1 MGQALMCRSY
11 NPAQTL
17 LMTQDEALQILKTG
31 ASVFLTGEP
40 GSGKSYVAARYV
52 SHLRSGNVPVSM
64 TASTGIA
71 AAQLG
76 GTTVHAWSGIG
87 TRSQIT
93 NAEMD
98 AISKNRRVMD
108 RIKKARALIIDEV
121 SMLSGQTLSAVGQVC
136 RHIRKSSA
144 PFGGLQV
151 VLVGDFFQLPPV
163 MRRDE
168 RTGPEIESQ
177 DEEDNSPFAY
187 ASRVWKELDPAVCYL
202 TEQHRQADA
211 EFSSLLI
218 AIRSN
223 QCGNADLGLLASR
236 RIQQDSLP
244 RSVTRLFTHNMDVDR
259 INQAELTKLPGET
272 KSFHMTSTGDRAL
285 AEGLKRGCLS
295 PERLDLKKGAA
306 VMFTKND
313 PDGRFVNGT
322 LGAVSD
328 FDREDGYP
336 VVVTKAGYTV
346 FTKPAEWKVNEDE
359 SVRAGIEQVPLR
371 LAWAITVH
379 KSQGMSLDAAV
390 MDLSHAF
397 EYGQGYV
404 ALSRV
409 RSLSGLHLLGWN
421 ERALR
426 VHPLAL
432 AKDAEFRRASEREQE
447 RLVSTRGRA
456 ASLQTAAMRDLSHEK
471 QVQPG
476 EPAEAN
482 AGTASA
488 YKRWTAEEDAGISA
502 RYRRGESVKAI
513 AAAAGRQEGGVRSR
527 LVKLGLILK

>member
-1 MGQALMCRSY
+1 
-11 NPAQTL
+11 
-17 LMTQDEALQILKTG
+17 MTQDEALQILKTG

-40 GSGKSYVAARYV
+40 GSGKSYAATRYV
-52 SHLRSGNVPVSM
+52 SYLRRENVPVSM

-87 TRSQIT
+87 TRPAVTRSDLDQ
-93 NAEMD
+93 
-98 AISKNRRVMD
+98 ISKNRRVTD
-108 RIKKARALIIDEV
+108 RIKKARVLIVDEV
-121 SMLSGQTLSAVGQVC
+121 SMLSGQTLSAVGHVC
-136 RHIRKSSA
+136 QFVRKSNA

-163 MRRDE
+163 VRRDE
-168 RTGPEIESQ
+168 RAGPEMDSQ

-187 ASRVWKELDPAVCYL
+187 GSRAWRDLDPTICYL
-202 TEQHRQADA
+202 TEQHRQTDA
-211 EFSSLLI
+211 EFSGLLA

-223 QCGNADLGLLASR
+223 RFGKADLGLLASR
-236 RIQQDSLP
+236 RIEHDSLP

-259 INQAELTKLPGET
+259 INQAELLKLPGEPN
-272 KSFHMTSTGDRAL
+272 SYFMTATGDKLL

-295 PERLDLKKGAA
+295 PERLDLKKGAV
-306 VMFTKND
+306 VMFTKHD

-322 LGAVSD
+322 LGVVSD
-328 FDREDGYP
+328 FDREDGNP
-336 VVVTKAGYTV
+336 VVVTKSGLTV

-359 SVRAGIEQVPLR
+359 AVKAGIAQVPLR

-432 AKDAEFRRASEREQE
+432 EKDADFRRASETERE
-447 RLVSTRGRA
+447 RLSAKRGKAEALQSAFVRELKGAQAAPA
-456 ASLQTAAMRDLSHEK
+456 ASPPAG
-471 QVQPG
+471 G
-476 EPAEAN
+476 ERTGNSYKKWTLEEEA
-482 AGTASA
+482 
-488 YKRWTAEEDAGISA
+488 DVSA
-502 RYRRGESVKAI
+502 RFKRGESVKAI
-513 AAAAGRQEGGVRSR
+513 AAALDRQEGGIRSR

>member
-1 MGQALMCRSY
+1 
-11 NPAQTL
+11 
-17 LMTQDEALQILKTG
+17 MTQDEALQILKTG
-31 ASVFLTGEP
+31 VSVFLTGEP
-40 GSGKSYVAARYV
+40 GSGKSYAASRYV
-52 SHLRSGNVPVSM
+52 SYLRRENIPVSM

-87 TRSQIT
+87 TKSHVTRADLDSL
-93 NAEMD
+93 
-98 AISKNRRVMD
+98 SKNRRVTD
-108 RIKKARALIIDEV
+108 RIKKARVLIVDEV
-121 SMLSGQTLSAVGQVC
+121 SMLSGQTLTAVGQVC
-136 RHIRKSSA
+136 QYVRKSNE

-151 VLVGDFFQLPPV
+151 VLAGDFFQLPPV
-163 MRRDE
+163 VRRDE
-168 RTGPEIESQ
+168 RFSPEMDSQ

-187 ASRVWKELDPAVCYL
+187 ASRAWRDLDPTVCYL
-202 TEQHRQADA
+202 TEQHRQTDT
-211 EFSSLLI
+211 EFSSLLA

-223 QCGNADLGLLASR
+223 RFGKPDLGLLASR
-236 RIQQDSLP
+236 RIQHDSLP

-259 INQAELTKLPGET
+259 INQAELLKLPGEPN
-272 KSFHMTSTGDRAL
+272 SYFMTSTGDKVL
-285 AEGLKRGCLS
+285 SEGLKRGCLS
-295 PERLDLKKGAA
+295 PERLDLKKGAV

-322 LGAVSD
+322 LGVVSD
-328 FDREDGYP
+328 FDREDGNP
-336 VVVTKAGYTV
+336 VVVTKGGLTV
-346 FTKPAEWKVNEDE
+346 FAKPAEWKVNEDE
-359 SVRAGIEQVPLR
+359 TVKAGIAQIPLR

-390 MDLSHAF
+390 MDLSNAF

-432 AKDAEFRRASEREQE
+432 EKDADFRSASEAERE
-447 RLVSTRGRA
+447 RLAAKRGETQTLQA
-456 ASLQTAAMRDLSHEK
+456 AFVRELKGVKAAPAGS
-471 QVQPG
+471 PPAGG
-476 EPAEAN
+476 ERTGNSYKKWTLEEEA
-482 AGTASA
+482 
-488 YKRWTAEEDAGISA
+488 DISA
-502 RYRRGESVKAI
+502 RFKRGESVKAI
-513 AAAAGRQEGGVRSR
+513 AAALDRQESGVRAR

>member
-1 MGQALMCRSY
+1 
-11 NPAQTL
+11 
-17 LMTQDEALQILKTG
+17 MTQDEALQILKTG
-31 ASVFLTGEP
+31 ANVFLTGEP
-40 GSGKSYVAARYV
+40 GSGKSYAAARYV
-52 SHLRSGNVPVSM
+52 SYLRRENVPVSI

-76 GTTVHAWSGIG
+76 GTTLHAWSGIG
-87 TRSQIT
+87 TRLHLT
-93 NAEMD
+93 RAD
-98 AISKNRRVMD
+98 LDHISKNRRVTD
-108 RIKKARALIIDEV
+108 RIKKARVLIVDEV
-121 SMLSGQTLSAVGQVC
+121 SMLSGHTLSAVNQVC
-136 RHIRKSSA
+136 QFVRKGSE

-163 MRRDE
+163 IRRDE
-168 RTGPEIESQ
+168 RAGPEADSQ

-187 ASRVWKELDPAVCYL
+187 ASRAWRDLDPSVCYL
-202 TEQHRQADA
+202 TEQHRQTDA
-211 EFSSLLI
+211 EFSGLLS
-218 AIRSN
+218 AMRSN
-223 QCGNADLGLLASR
+223 RFGKADIGLLASR
-236 RIQQDSLP
+236 RLEHDSLP
-244 RSVTRLFTHNMDVDR
+244 RSITRLFTHNMDVDR
-259 INQAELTKLPGET
+259 INQAELLKLPGEAN
-272 KSFHMTSTGDRAL
+272 SFFMTATGDKVL

-295 PERLDLKKGAA
+295 PERLDLKKGAV

-322 LGAVSD
+322 LGVVSD
-328 FDREDGYP
+328 FDPEDGQP
-336 VVVTKAGYTV
+336 VVLTRSGFTV
-346 FTKPAEWKVNEDE
+346 FAKRAEWKVNEDE
-359 SVRAGIEQVPLR
+359 SVKAGIEQVPLR

-432 AKDAEFRRASEREQE
+432 EKDADFLRASEAE
-447 RLVSTRGRA
+447 RDRLA
-456 ASLQTAAMRDLSHEK
+456 AKRSAAEALQTAFIKNL
-471 QVQPG
+471 
-476 EPAEAN
+476 EPAQAN
-482 AGTASA
+482 RSA
-488 YKRWTAEEDAGISA
+488 NGRTGNAYRKWTAEEDADLQA
-502 RYRRGESVKAI
+502 RYKRGESVKAI
-513 AAAAGRQEGGVRSR
+513 AAALGRQDGGIQSR

>member
-1 MGQALMCRSY
+1 
-11 NPAQTL
+11 
-17 LMTQDEALQILKTG
+17 MTQDEALQILKTG
-31 ASVFLTGEP
+31 ANVFLTGEP
-40 GSGKSYVAARYV
+40 GSGKSYAAARYV
-52 SHLRSGNVPVSM
+52 GYLRRESVPVSM

-87 TRSQIT
+87 TRSHVT
-93 NAEMD
+93 RAD
-98 AISKNRRVMD
+98 LDFISKNRRVTD
-108 RIKKARALIIDEV
+108 RIKKARVLVVDEV
-121 SMLSGQTLSAVGQVC
+121 SMLSGQTLSAIDQVC
-136 RHIRKSSA
+136 QFVRKA
-144 PFGGLQV
+144 REPFGGLQV

-163 MRRDE
+163 MRRDD
-168 RTGPEIESQ
+168 RAGPELDSQ

-187 ASRVWKELDPAVCYL
+187 ASRAWRDLDPTICYL
-202 TEQHRQADA
+202 TEQHRQTDA
-211 EFSSLLI
+211 EFSSLLA
-218 AIRSN
+218 AIRAN
-223 QCGNADLGLLASR
+223 QCGKANLSLLASR
-236 RIQQDSLP
+236 RIQHDSLP

-259 INQAELTKLPGET
+259 INQAELVKLPGEAN
-272 KSFHMTSTGDRAL
+272 SFFMTSTGDKVL

-295 PERLDLKKGAA
+295 PERLDLKRGAV

-328 FDREDGYP
+328 FDCEDGNP
-336 VVVTKAGYTV
+336 VVLTKSGLTV
-346 FTKPAEWKVNEDE
+346 FVKPAEWKVNEDE
-359 SVRAGIEQVPLR
+359 TVKAGIAQIPLR

-390 MDLSHAF
+390 MDLSNAF

-432 AKDAEFRRASEREQE
+432 EKDADFRRASEAERE
-447 RLVSTRGRA
+447 RL
-456 ASLQTAAMRDLSHEK
+456 ASAGCEAEALQPAVVRELKGS
-471 QVQPG
+471 
-476 EPAEAN
+476 EPAPADPSETAN
-482 AGTASA
+482 GRLGNS
-488 YKRWTAEEDAGISA
+488 YKKWTAEEEADVSA
-502 RYRRGESVKAI
+502 RFKRGESVKTI
-513 AAAAGRQEGGVRSR
+513 AAALGRQDGGVRSR
-527 LVKLGLILK
+527 LVKLGLIMK